1 MKIKILTFIFCI
13 VSFSCFSQTSETK
26 NKFFKAT
33 FNNITIDVPEGFE
46 AVPNQN
52 GFLHKGS
59 ASTLMVS
66 EITASP
72 FSFILSHFN
81 SENLEKD
88 GAKLTD
94 KIEIKTTSGQDAVLY
109 TLGFAVKSKD
119 KSSSVDFERLILI
132 TGNETTTV
140 VVVANYP
147 VMIRKLIQDPL
158 KISLLSVIIN

>member
-1 MKIKILTFIFCI
+1 MKIKILTFILCI
-13 VSFSCFSQTSETK
+13 VSFSCFSQSSETK

-46 AVPNQN
+46 ALTNQN

-66 EITASP
+66 EITNSP
-72 FSFILSHFN
+72 FSFTESHFK
-81 SENLEKD
+81 SDNLEKD
-88 GAKLTD
+88 GAKLAEKT
-94 KIEIKTTSGQDAVLY
+94 EIKTTSGQNAVLY
-109 TLGFAVKSKD
+109 TLNFTVKSKD
-119 KSSSVDFERLILI
+119 NSSSIDFERLILV

-147 VMIRKLIQDPL
+147 VMIRKLIQEPL
-158 KISLLSVIIN
+158 KASLLSVFIN

>member
-1 MKIKILTFIFCI
+1 MKIKILTFILCI
-13 VSFSCFSQTSETK
+13 VSFSCFSQSSETK

-46 AVPNQN
+46 AVTNQN

-66 EITASP
+66 EISNSP
-72 FSFILSHFN
+72 FNFTVSHFN

-88 GAKLTD
+88 GAKLTE
-94 KIEIKTTSGQDAVLY
+94 KTEIKTTADQDAVLY
-109 TLGFAVKSKD
+109 TLSFAVKSKD
-119 KSSSVDFERLILI
+119 NSSSVDFERLILI

-140 VVVANYP
+140 VIVANYP
-147 VMIRKLIQDPL
+147 VMIRKLIQEPL
-158 KISLLSVIIN
+158 KTSLLSVIIN